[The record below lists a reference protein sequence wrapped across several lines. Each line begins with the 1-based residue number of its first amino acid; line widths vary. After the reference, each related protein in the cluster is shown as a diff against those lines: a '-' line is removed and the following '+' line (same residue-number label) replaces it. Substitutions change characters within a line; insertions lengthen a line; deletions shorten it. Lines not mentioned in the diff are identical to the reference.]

1 MKKLLLLILI
11 AAGLVAFYHSR
22 ANLGGIQPERE
33 GLRLSGQVDIQEVA
47 SDNPIQVVIQVDEP
61 TLGRIRPGWPARVW
75 TNSGSLYKGR
85 VGLISA
91 RVEDEAK
98 NKVGSPSQAKGSIY
112 LLRVIVDNPGLDLRQ
127 GLPVTVELPQTG
139 N

>member
-1 MKKLLLLILI
+1 MKKLFLLILI

-22 ANLGGIQPERE
+22 AITGKLQPERVA
-33 GLRLSGQVDIQEVA
+33 LRLSGQVEIQETA
-47 SDNPIQVVIQVDEP
+47 SDTPVQVVIQVDES
-61 TLGRIRPGWPARVW
+61 TLSRIRPGWPARVW

-91 RVEDEAK
+91 RVEEGAK
-98 NKVGSPSQAKGSIY
+98 STKSPPLANDPIY
-112 LLRVIVDNPGLDLRQ
+112 YSLQVVIDKPGPDLRH